1 MSGACVDWMAL
12 FSAEGVAGRA
22 GREFGRWQIFFQHA
36 VSLPVTEL
44 SLPFQVERD
53 FEREYGKLQQ

>member
-1 MSGACVDWMAL
+1 MAD
-12 FSAEGVAGRA
+12 
-22 GREFGRWQIFFQHA
+22 FFQRA
-36 VSLPVTEL
+36 VSLPVIEL